1 MGLEN
6 GRTSLSVLENVRT
19 ATAIID
25 LNESEWEGCQEM
37 LCSLTQSMIKTD
49 MIYLD
54 TIRRRCDNP
63 WTTPG
68 NETFFRDDFNIF
80 CRPKTERIR
89 TTLQKE
95 TDILICLTEERSR
108 RIERLVKMSRATI
121 KIGRVDFAGHPFDML
136 IETPADK
143 SYSQTEAMKVFLEY
157 LKNIEWK

>member
-1 MGLEN
+1 MESDKGRKPLSYLEDI
-6 GRTSLSVLENVRT
+6 RT

-37 LCSLTQSMIKTD
+37 LCTVTKSMIRTD

-54 TIRRRCDNP
+54 TIRNRCDSP

-80 CRPKTERIR
+80 KRPKAERIR

-108 RIERLVKMSRATI
+108 RIERLVKLSHATF
-121 KIGRVDFAGHPFDML
+121 KIGRVDFPGHPFDML
-136 IETPADK
+136 IQSPADRK
-143 SYSQTEAMKVFLEY
+143 CSQKEAMATFLQY
-157 LKNIEWK
+157 LKNIKWK